1 MPSTYSPDLRLELPA
16 DGEQTGVWG
25 QTANRNLGTLVE
37 SAVAGVVTVNVTA
50 PAQALTALLG
60 ADDQSRHAV
69 LVLTTALTADFAVY
83 APPASKVYVV
93 RNNTSFVA
101 TLFNATALNGV
112 VAAGVGVAIPAGKTL
127 QVFSDGVNFRAVEA
141 VGLAGT
147 LAVENGGTGAT
158 TATGTGAVVR
168 SVSPTF
174 TGLPAAPTAAPG
186 TNTAQLATTAFV
198 QAALQALYPVGSIY
212 TNASVADN
220 PSTLLGFGTWVA
232 FGSGRVMVGQDTADT
247 AFDTLEETGG
257 SKNAVVVSHT
267 HTGAT
272 DAAGSHSHSVTSNFV
287 LTSAVNQPYR
297 IAGDDGSFTGGPVS
311 NTSGVEP
318 AGDHAHTFTTSASGV
333 SGANANL
340 PPYVVVRMWKRTA

>member
-147 LAVENGGTGAT
+147 LAVENGGTGTT

-212 TNASVADN
+212 TNASAADN

-232 FGSGRVMVGQDTADT
+232 FGSGRVLVGQDTADA

-267 HTGAT
+267 HTAT
-272 DAAGSHSHSVTSNFV
+272 TVIADPGHAHNISHNIDSATAGPYISGNDGPNNVPVTASPTTASATGISATTSVT
-287 LTSAVNQPYR
+287 A
-297 IAGDDGSFTGGPVS
+297 A
-311 NTSGVEP
+311 
-318 AGDHAHTFTTSASGV
+318 GV

-340 PPYVVVRMWKRTA
+340 QPYVVVRMWKRTA